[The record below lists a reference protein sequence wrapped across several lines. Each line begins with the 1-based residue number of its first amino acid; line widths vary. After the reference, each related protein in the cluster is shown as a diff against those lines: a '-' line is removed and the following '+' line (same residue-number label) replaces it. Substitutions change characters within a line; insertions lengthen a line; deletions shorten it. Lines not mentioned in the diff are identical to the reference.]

1 MYHYGMGAK
10 SYKREFPAELAR
22 AGEARHF
29 VAWAGAVVGLRGGA
43 LSDLAVAA
51 EAVLTD
57 VFLSVERGGTL
68 EVESE
73 GSDGALKV
81 IIRHPE
87 LKVRRMADLDGI
99 MEQYLDGYELSPTQ
113 AVLVKRLE

>member
-1 MYHYGMGAK
+1 MSGAPYRK
-10 SYKREFPAELAR
+10 EFPVELAR

-29 VAWAGAVVGLRGGA
+29 VAWTGAVAGLRGGA

-57 VFLSVERGGTL
+57 VFLSGEEGSL

-73 GSDGALKV
+73 TTGGTLRV
-81 IIRHPE
+81 TIRHPE
-87 LKVRRMADLDGI
+87 LQRRRMADLEGI
-99 MEQYLDGYELSPTQ
+99 MEQFLDGYEISPTQ
-113 AVLVKRLE
+113 VILVKNLA